1 MTISRDEI
9 LLEQRVNEMVTLIL
23 TKPLH
28 IESFLDPEAPLSQ
41 QFMEGLF
48 APVAPWLPGVRLCR
62 DLEGFNFCKPNDHRE
77 HV

>member
-1 MTISRDEI
+1 M
-9 LLEQRVNEMVTLIL
+9 NEMVTLML

-48 APVAPWLPGVRLCR
+48 APVAPWLQGSVCVETWK
-62 DLEGFNFCKPNDHRE
+62 DLTFVNPMTIVNMYSRE
-77 HV
+77 TSLSFVTN